1 MAVQYLQRRL
11 SRAVMFGQLVS
22 GGQGHDRL
30 PQFMIVTAV
39 NGVAVRPLCA
49 CRACAN
55 FSSAMSISE
64 MNSISSFLSPLRCS
78 SVTQLSS
85 KRIPPAAKA
94 ITLTTSS
101 AT

>member
-1 MAVQYLQRRL
+1 MAVQHLQRCL

-22 GGQGHDRL
+22 GGQGQDRL

-39 NGVAVRPLCA
+39 NGVRCSAGVSLPRLCQLFLGHLNQRDGLHQLIPLCVA
-49 CRACAN
+49 V
-55 FSSAMSISE
+55 SGVI
-64 MNSISSFLSPLRCS
+64 
-78 SVTQLSS
+78 QLAS
-85 KRIPPAAKA
+85 KSIPPAATA